1 MITESTWHAPSWKRP
16 SHLLSLVKFS
26 KSQYVF
32 YTFQVVSKNRMTSSK
47 TSNIRFSWRGG
58 QTCQSALTQTESAP
72 GALWRSGGSFR
83 RVRLPKQR
91 PLAADQTILVA
102 THLAAAAVFHR
113 SQKRRAVISD
123 TLLAGAPPR
132 LLGNVAAVAKG
143 LSSGFNKV
151 SETS

>member
-1 MITESTWHAPSWKRP
+1 MLTSFLRTLERP
-16 SHLLSLVKFS
+16 SAVA
-26 KSQYVF
+26 
-32 YTFQVVSKNRMTSSK
+32 T
-47 TSNIRFSWRGG
+47 WR
-58 QTCQSALTQTESAP
+58 TRPSQTESAP

-83 RVRLPKQR
+83 RARLPKQR

-102 THLAAAAVFHR
+102 THLAAAAAVFRR

-132 LLGNVAAVAKG
+132 LLGNVAAAAKG
-143 LSSGFNKV
+143 LNSGFNKV